1 MTIEANFFFS
11 GQIEGIMI
19 VLQELSVKDGFTNE
33 PTKDYVIEKLSE
45 LNLESYINRIVEK
58 YYTEQE

>member
-1 MTIEANFFFS
+1 MSREANFFFS

-33 PTKDYVIEKLSE
+33 PTKGYVIEKLQE
-45 LNLESYINRIVEK
+45 LNLDSYIDRVIAE
-58 YYTEQE
+58 YYSNN